1 MSEQE
6 LKDAW
11 KREGNNLNPNAEI
24 AARMINTRRTTAL
37 QRLADR
43 YRRFSFLGLMFAL
56 LGLLTGLNP
65 HVFDIE
71 YRLVYIIWY
80 CGLMLTCAVI
90 DRYLYMKVSGIDVV
104 TMPTM
109 TVIKRAMECRKLH
122 IRSIC
127 FLLPL
132 AIGFIGFIAWI
143 FSDEKYVIYGI
154 VCGFIFGL
162 VVGLFKLAEFM
173 RDYRNIFED
182 DYKNE

>member
-11 KREGNNLNPNAEI
+11 RREGHNLSSNVDMPS
-24 AARMINTRRTTAL
+24 MTVNTRRTTAL

-43 YRRFSFLGLMFAL
+43 YRRFSFMGLMLAF
-56 LGLLTGLNP
+56 LGIVTGLNP
-65 HVFDIE
+65 HIIDTE
-71 YRLVYIIWY
+71 YRLVYIVWY
-80 CGLMLTCAVI
+80 SGLMLVCAVI
-90 DRYLYMKVSGIDVV
+90 DRYLYMKVSDINVV

-122 IRSIC
+122 LRSIC

-132 AIGFIGFIAWI
+132 AIGFVSFIAWV
-143 FSDEKYVIYGI
+143 FSDEKYALYGI
-154 VCGFIFGL
+154 VCGFTLGL

-173 RDYRNIFED
+173 RDYRNIFDED
-182 DYKNE
+182 